1 MSEAAK
7 PHTFFFCIGVAKSGT
22 TLIARVLDQHPQ
34 IACIWESYAFHP
46 RSGASIFNPRSDK
59 WRQHGFF
66 EEEVRAWAHIWRT
79 QPQLA
84 LRRALRKLTG
94 RSFFITQPVRV
105 TMTGA
110 LAAFARR
117 CGATVAGDKWP
128 QYTQYL
134 QPLMKAF
141 PQARFIYNVRDPR
154 GLWNSAQRF
163 KKRRRGDEMLRQLLK
178 SDKIVS
184 PYLSK
189 ENFLTIRYED
199 LVYQP
204 EETARR
210 LYRFL
215 GCDFSAAYLQY
226 REEEDAYPERWS
238 WIPQA
243 TRPFNPWHTKKWKE
257 QMSAEQIA
265 RIAERTVPFRQ
276 KYGYE

>member
-1 MSEAAK
+1 MSEI
-7 PHTFFFCIGVAKSGT
+7 PRQRTIFFCIGVAKSGT

-34 IACIWESYAFHP
+34 IACIWESYGFHP

-66 EEEVRAWAHIWRT
+66 EQEVRAWAHIWRA

-84 LRRALRKLTG
+84 LRRIVRKLTG
-94 RSFFITQPVRV
+94 RSIFVTEPFRV
-105 TMTGA
+105 TMTAA
-110 LAAFARR
+110 LATFARR
-117 CGATVAGDKWP
+117 CSALVAGDKWP

-134 QPLMKAF
+134 KPLVNAF
-141 PQARFIYNVRDPR
+141 PKARFIYNVRDPR
-154 GLWNSAQRF
+154 GLWNSAHRF
-163 KKRRRGDEMLRQLLK
+163 KERQRGDEMLRQLLRG
-178 SDKIVS
+178 DKIVS
-184 PYLSK
+184 PYLSQ

-199 LVYQP
+199 LVCQP
-204 EETARR
+204 EETARK

-215 GCDFSAAYLQY
+215 GCDFSSDYLHY
-226 REEEDAYPERWS
+226 RQEEDAYPERWS

-243 TRPFNPWHTKKWKE
+243 TGPFNPWHTKKWKE

-265 RIAERTVPFRQ
+265 LITERTASFRE